1 MYISCVRFFGTMVQK
16 ARSKANKAFFH
27 VPGAVL
33 MTPFRY
39 LERLLPKFAPNSSY
53 MKKLMIPALLSCLLL
68 TGCAVSQKT
77 EMSKFTADINV
88 VKSYR
93 PDLYDKYM
101 KGEIVIDDVYLD
113 QTTACDYYGV
123 DYHYVKFEPYRSVK

>member
-1 MYISCVRFFGTMVQK
+1 MR
-16 ARSKANKAFFH
+16 
-27 VPGAVL
+27 
-33 MTPFRY
+33 
-39 LERLLPKFAPNSSY
+39 
-53 MKKLMIPALLSCLLL
+53 KLMIPALLSCLLM

-113 QTTACDYYGV
+113 QTTAYDYYGV
-123 DYHYVKFEPYRSVK
+123 DYHYVKFEPYSSVK

>member
-1 MYISCVRFFGTMVQK
+1 
-16 ARSKANKAFFH
+16 
-27 VPGAVL
+27 
-33 MTPFRY
+33 
-39 LERLLPKFAPNSSY
+39 
-53 MKKLMIPALLSCLLL
+53 MILSLLSYLLL
-68 TGCAVSQKT
+68 TGCSVSQQT

-101 KGEIVIDDVYLD
+101 KGEIEIDNVYLD
-113 QTTACDYYGV
+113 KTTAYDYYGV